1 MKDFLLRIGFSIM
14 EVVPFLESAFRMSIL
29 QQSSGKYFNF
39 FGHPTSVT
47 ADLRKI
53 AELNFFS
60 CIFYLQIYLSA
71 SQIISMEKKSEKPP
85 LNFLA

>member
-1 MKDFLLRIGFSIM
+1 MKDLLLRIGFSIM

-53 AELNFFS
+53 AELNFFHAFFI
-60 CIFYLQIYLSA
+60 CKFTFQLR
-71 SQIISMEKKSEKPP
+71 K
-85 LNFLA
+85 